1 METKSVSAI
10 YEAGKLLPLETLNLN
25 EHERVELT
33 IDRADA
39 VEEEESEDDY
49 IPYIAA
55 DADPSITL
63 EQVQQALS
71 GIPGSLVQDFE
82 REPMSD
88 SNASLLS

>member
-10 YEAGKLLPLETLNLN
+10 FEAGKLLPLETLDLN

-33 IDRADA
+33 IVRAADA
-39 VEEEESEDDY
+39 IEEENSEDDY

-63 EQVQQALS
+63 EQVQAALA
-71 GIPGSLVQDFE
+71 GIPGSLVEDFE
-82 REPMSD
+82 RERD
-88 SNASLLS
+88 ERF